1 VTEENQLIGRIARAA
16 PSRTARAVR
25 LLLGAAITAGA
36 PLACSGAA
44 PGQMSCETLQS
55 SAIHGAIDD
64 GGAASG
70 VLSPLV
76 ALENEAGEII
86 CTATLIDT
94 RVVLTAAHC
103 AAPQIWLRAGAGPTA
118 VRASEAR
125 RFTHPTRDVM
135 LIELSA
141 TPTFPAASQS
151 PLALFTGALGPD
163 WVGRQVTLAGFG
175 ATETGSSGTLHAVE
189 EPVVAVDADTITV
202 DGQGTRGACGG
213 DSGGPLILP
222 RGDGLTQG
230 EILGVL
236 SHGSTSCVG
245 LDHYERI
252 DTLASWIADT
262 LTAIRANPCGDVT
275 REGRCGGGEATYCGP
290 EGLVR
295 DVCAS
300 GLSCG
305 WSVTAAGYR
314 CVDIA
319 DDPCG
324 GVGPATE
331 CADDAVVWC
340 DHGTLERVDC
350 GPCGGR
356 CSIDPT
362 RGAGCR

>member
-1 VTEENQLIGRIARAA
+1 
-16 PSRTARAVR
+16 
-25 LLLGAAITAGA
+25 
-36 PLACSGAA
+36 
-44 PGQMSCETLQS
+44 
-55 SAIHGAIDD
+55 
-64 GGAASG
+64 
-70 VLSPLV
+70 
-76 ALENEAGEII
+76 
-86 CTATLIDT
+86 
-94 RVVLTAAHC
+94 
-103 AAPQIWLRAGAGPTA
+103 
-118 VRASEAR
+118 
-125 RFTHPTRDVM
+125 
-135 LIELSA
+135 
-141 TPTFPAASQS
+141 
-151 PLALFTGALGPD
+151 
-163 WVGRQVTLAGFG
+163 
-175 ATETGSSGTLHAVE
+175 
-189 EPVVAVDADTITV
+189 VVAVEGDTITV

-213 DSGGPLILP
+213 DSGGPLIVA
-222 RGDGLTQG
+222 RDDAFTQG

-262 LTAIRANPCGDVT
+262 LAGIRAKPCGDVT
-275 REGRCGGGEATYCGP
+275 HEGRCDGGEATYCAP

-314 CVDIA
+314 CGDVA

-340 DHGTLERVDC
+340 NHGTLERVDC

-356 CSIDPT
+356 CSVDPT